1 MDNSNNNQIDALTLK
16 QMLETFE
23 INDKARKRNELK
35 VWAEVATI
43 MIQPQLDEILECQ
56 ERASTKWGRK
66 LNKVMR
72 ATEFKS
78 SNLQ

>member
-43 MIQPQLDEILECQ
+43 MIQPQLDKILECQ
-56 ERASTKWGRK
+56 ERASTKKGRELNNIIRAMETK
-66 LNKVMR
+66 LGEGK
-72 ATEFKS
+72 
-78 SNLQ
+78 